1 MVRSLVRG
9 SHSYRNRN
17 RNWNLVLVLI
27 GLTKPTTDEHNV
39 IDEGIL
45 MDEPRQ
51 VPPSLT
57 KASGPFNTT
66 NNTSNSNNN
75 SYADR

>member
-66 NNTSNSNNN
+66 NNTSNDYNN

>member
-1 MVRSLVRG
+1 MVVMTCQDDHRIWGQLM
-9 SHSYRNRN
+9 
-17 RNWNLVLVLI
+17 

-39 IDEGIL
+39 TDEIIL
-45 MDEPRQ
+45 MDELKQ
-51 VPPSLT
+51 MPPSLT

-66 NNTSNSNNN
+66 NNTSDGYNN